1 MKPFVSLTRFL
12 TAATLVSALPVAAG
26 AQGIPQRVA
35 ELEARLAALEGS
47 SAPQVVEVD
56 CSAGGSVMAAL
67 AEAAGR
73 SAPLTI
79 GVRGTCTEQV
89 VVSRDD
95 VSIVGWSPGAGLQG
109 LTSTSPVIS
118 VRGGQRLRLSALSLQ
133 GGSSA
138 LDVGSGA
145 SVNASSLQITGAT
158 YGVSVS
164 NASVELRGSTIADSG
179 VFGVTAKAGS
189 SVTVLTSTIRD
200 SGFHGVMVTAASLRL
215 GQSVVES
222 NSGGGIFG
230 WAGAMVTIESGTIRD
245 NVGGGLGLQGGA
257 TVHFEGTSL
266 IAGNGSSGIGLFFGS
281 SANIRGVT
289 VENNAQSGVSAG
301 GGSVVLFGGAAIVRN
316 NTGPGVRC
324 RTPASSGPSRGR
336 PSRSPGTPTPE
347 SAATRSGDRADY
359 RSPGRRLLDQPD
371 ARVRE
376 HRRPSRS
383 TARDSDLVIGL
394 GATDDLDRLGAADE
408 TPVAPASHQRG
419 ARHALQL
426 HVGRFKPQLE
436 VGTAIMVVVRRPQV
450 GRRGAVQPHRVAVE
464 CRDIGR
470 RPGDP

>member
-1 MKPFVSLTRFL
+1 MRPFVSLFRFV
-12 TAATLVSALPVAAG
+12 TATALVAALPLPAG

-35 ELEARLAALEGS
+35 ELEARLAALES
-47 SAPQVVEVD
+47 ASAPQVVEVD

-95 VSIVGWSPGAGLQG
+95 VSIVAWSPGAGLQG

-118 VRGGQRLRLSALSLQ
+118 VRGAQRLRLSGLSLQ

-145 SVNASSLQITGAT
+145 SVNASNLQITGAT

-189 SVTVLTSTIRD
+189 SVTLLTSTIRD

-215 GQSVVES
+215 WQSVVES

-230 WAGAMVTIESGTIRD
+230 WAGAMVTIESSTLRD
-245 NVGGGLGLQGGA
+245 NVGGGIGLQGGG
-257 TVHFEGTSL
+257 TVHFEGPSL
-266 IAGNGSSGIGLFFGS
+266 IAGNGSSGIGLYFGS

-289 VENNAQSGVSAG
+289 IENNAQGGVSAG

-316 NTGPGVRC
+316 NTGPGVQ
-324 RTPASSGPSRGR
+324 
-336 PSRSPGTPTPE
+336 
-347 SAATRSGDRADY
+347 
-359 RSPGRRLLDQPD
+359 L
-371 ARVRE
+371 
-376 HRRPSRS
+376 
-383 TARDSDLVIGL
+383 SDTSIA
-394 GATDDLDRLGAADE
+394 GAFKGAAVQITGNTNSGIRCDA
-408 TPVAPASHQRG
+408 APAVAQITQAPGGFSIN
-419 ARHALQL
+419 LT
-426 HVGRFKPQLE
+426 HVFGNTGPKQ
-436 VGTAIMVVVRRPQV
+436 ID
-450 GRRGAVQPHRVAVE
+450 
-464 CRDIGR
+464 C
-470 RPGDP
+470 PGF